1 MNILCGNLLGRTEG
15 DRRDLNGASPEY
27 KSQALSVEKIRLNL
41 CKTEPEIM
49 ESTFIETMDQ
59 FPRMKSENERT
70 INETKKKVVYFVS
83 YNFSQNEYTYHK

>member
-1 MNILCGNLLGRTEG
+1 
-15 DRRDLNGASPEY
+15 
-27 KSQALSVEKIRLNL
+27 
-41 CKTEPEIM
+41 M

-83 YNFSQNEYTYHK
+83 YNFSQNEYTYYK